1 MNALLGIWM
10 VMSAEMGGK
19 DITAMFA
26 NERMEMKQN
35 AYSIL
40 SGNIVIDSGTL
51 LIDENAGEVDIVGT
65 EGPNKGKQFKCI
77 YKMKGDRLI
86 ICYSLGDRPTAFA
99 TDASHQWVLIT
110 WTKAND

>member
-10 VMSAEMGGK
+10 VISAEMGGK

-26 NERMEMKQN
+26 NERMEIRQN

-40 SGNIVIDSGTL
+40 SANIVTDSGTL
-51 LIDENAGEVDIVGT
+51 TIDENMGHLDIVGT

-77 YKMKGDRLI
+77 YKMEGDKVV

-99 TDASHQWVLIT
+99 TDASNQWVLIT